1 MVKNFFKIQA
11 DFFGDVAK
19 SYFAPLG
26 DILAFL
32 GVILAFLGV
41 LVAMGSEMLT
51 ALCIKSEDYEVLN
64 ELKMADEVDAL
75 TQASMVSADEIEAEL
90 G

>member
-19 SYFAPLG
+19 SYFAP
-26 DILAFL
+26 L